1 MKKLLSLFAL
11 LLLFLLPNISQ
22 AHEVNQS
29 YIFLRIY
36 ESKGIEGRFEMNV
49 RELNKLLGTNFPKD
63 IEIKDIE
70 PYLDRIRTYLLEHTT
85 FSSPLGKH
93 NITYTGELGIQKAPS
108 GSFVKIHFELDNDD
122 QLPDEISTDYS
133 AFFEFDE
140 SHSGFLITEYN
151 WKAGVINEE
160 MNFSMEFDSGDTTDT
175 MSLTDVSVWKG
186 FYAMIKQGVWHIW
199 IGLDHILFLLALILP
214 SVIRR
219 KKDAKGFS
227 LSNWEP
233 VREFKPAFY
242 YILKVV
248 TFFTIA
254 HTITLS
260 LASLQI
266 INLPS
271 RLVESII
278 AFSIGLAAFHNIR
291 PIFKGRDWLIAFI
304 FGLFHGFGFASVLGD
319 LGLTNDFLTVSL
331 LGFNIGVEIGQLA
344 IIALIFPVLFL
355 LRNQKIYNKIL
366 FYGSIIL
373 IIISLY
379 WFLERSLDVRF
390 GVYYTVKKHL
400 RELAVALGL
409 WS

>member
-1 MKKLLSLFAL
+1 MKKLLSLFVL
-11 LLLFLLPNISQ
+11 LALFLVPNASE

-49 RELNKLLGTNFPKD
+49 RELNKLLGTNLPKD
-63 IEIKDIE
+63 LQLKDIE
-70 PYLDRIRTYLLEHTT
+70 PYIEQIKAYLLKNTS
-85 FSSPLGKH
+85 FSSPLGNH
-93 NITYTGELGIQKAPS
+93 NIIYTGEVDVQKVALGN
-108 GSFVKIHFELDNDD
+108 FVKIHFELDNDEV
-122 QLPDEISTDYS
+122 LPDEMTTDYNS
-133 AFFEFDE
+133 FFELDD
-140 SHSGFLITEYN
+140 SHAAFLITEYN
-151 WKAGVINEE
+151 WKAGVINDE
-160 MNFSMEFDSGDTTDT
+160 MNFSMDFGPGDTSET

-219 KKDAKGFS
+219 KKDAAGFN

-233 VREFKPAFY
+233 VQEFKPAFY

-254 HTITLS
+254 HTITLT

-266 INLPS
+266 VNLPS
-271 RLVESII
+271 RIVESII

-291 PIFKGRDWLIAFI
+291 PIFKGRDWVIAFI

-331 LGFNIGVEIGQLA
+331 LGFNIGVEIGQLV
-344 IIALIFPVLFL
+344 IIAMIFPILFL
-355 LRNQKIYNKIL
+355 LRNRKIYNKIL
-366 FYGSIIL
+366 LYGSIIL

-379 WFLERSLDVRF
+379 WFLERVLDIRF
-390 GVYYTVKKHL
+390 GVYHMVKRSI

>member
-1 MKKLLSLFAL
+1 MKKLVSLFILLSLFL
-11 LLLFLLPNISQ
+11 VPNVTD

-63 IEIKDIE
+63 LQLKDVQPYIEQIKA
-70 PYLDRIRTYLLEHTT
+70 YLLKNTS
-85 FSSPLGKH
+85 FSSPAGSH
-93 NITYTGELGIQKAPS
+93 NIMYTGEVEIQKVS
-108 GSFVKIHFELDNDD
+108 LGNFVKIHFQLDNDEV
-122 QLPDEISTDYS
+122 LPDELTADYNG
-133 AFFEFDE
+133 FFEFDDN
-140 SHSGFLITEYN
+140 HWGFLITEYN
-151 WKAGVINEE
+151 WKAGVINDE
-160 MNFSMEFDSGDTTDT
+160 MNFSMDFEPGDTTET

-233 VREFKPAFY
+233 VQEFKPAFY

-254 HTITLS
+254 HTITLT
-260 LASLQI
+260 LASLQLV
-266 INLPS
+266 NLPS
-271 RLVESII
+271 RFVESII

-291 PIFKGRDWLIAFI
+291 PIFKGRDWVIAFI

-331 LGFNIGVEIGQLA
+331 LGFNIGVEIGQLV

-355 LRNQKIYNKIL
+355 LRNRKIYNKIL

-379 WFLERSLDVRF
+379 WFLERSFDIRF
-390 GVYYTVKKHL
+390 GVYHTVKRSI
-400 RELAVALGL
+400 RELAVAIGL